1 MKREG
6 RQQHGCVRNYLIL
19 PAQLNNNSSST
30 RGVLNSSS
38 PPLGGGGGL
47 MNKIST
53 SPTAGA
59 KPWKCAGKYKTRDR
73 IPKNIKGTQKL
84 KSLDVAMNHKLI
96 LWRVVDKGCDLNY
109 RGISAT
115 DMLVQLNSRDRVYWD
130 DDEQDQ
136 DLNNQNHNHDYY
148 DDDVYNN
155 TVYDVKNDVD
165 NEDLG
170 TELKKLGP
178 VRLVMKEEEGESST
192 SGTTESDADEEEDYE
207 DDDHMSFCDVGFLV
221 DQLDEEDWCLVEEM

>member
-6 RQQHGCVRNYLIL
+6 RQQHGYVRNYLIL
-19 PAQLNNNSSST
+19 PNNSSST

-38 PPLGGGGGL
+38 SPPLGGGL
-47 MNKIST
+47 MMNKISST
-53 SPTAGA
+53 SPTTAGA
-59 KPWKCAGKYKTRDR
+59 KPWKCAGKYKTRV
-73 IPKNIKGTQKL
+73 PKNIKGTQKL

-96 LWRVVDKGCDLNY
+96 SWRVVDKGCDLNY

-115 DMLVQLNSRDRVYWD
+115 DMLVQLNNRDRDCWDD

-136 DLNNQNHNHDYY
+136 DLNHNHDYY
-148 DDDVYNN
+148 DDDDVYNTT
-155 TVYDVKNDVD
+155 TVYDVKN

-170 TELKKLGP
+170 TELTKLGP
-178 VRLVMKEEEGESST
+178 VRLVMEQEEEEGESST
-192 SGTTESDADEEEDYE
+192 SGTTESDADEEEE
-207 DDDHMSFCDVGFLV
+207 DDDHMSFCDVGFVV

>member
-6 RQQHGCVRNYLIL
+6 RQQHGYVRNCWIL

-38 PPLGGGGGL
+38 PPLGGAGGGL
-47 MNKIST
+47 MNNIPT

-59 KPWKCAGKYKTRDR
+59 KPWKCAGKYKTR

-84 KSLDVAMNHKLI
+84 KSLDVATNHKLI
-96 LWRVVDKGCDLNY
+96 SWRVVDKGCDLNY

-115 DMLVQLNSRDRVYWD
+115 DMLLQLNNRDRDYWV
-130 DDEQDQ
+130 DDEQDK
-136 DLNNQNHNHDYY
+136 DLNNQNQNHDYY

-155 TVYDVKNDVD
+155 TVYDVNNNVD
-165 NEDLG
+165 DEDLG
-170 TELKKLGP
+170 TELTKLGP
-178 VRLVMKEEEGESST
+178 VRLVMKEE
-192 SGTTESDADEEEDYE
+192 ESDADEEEDYE
-207 DDDHMSFCDVGFLV
+207 DDDHMSFCDVGFVV